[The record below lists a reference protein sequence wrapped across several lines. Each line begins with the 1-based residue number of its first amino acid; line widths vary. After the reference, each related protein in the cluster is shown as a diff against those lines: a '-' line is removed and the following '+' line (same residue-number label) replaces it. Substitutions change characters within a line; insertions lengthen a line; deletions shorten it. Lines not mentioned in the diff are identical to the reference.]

1 MYKLTYKTPNGDVE
15 LKLIGKYQT
24 KKSSREVT
32 FNSISVDF
40 TGYSI
45 ESLPYKYQEVQ
56 LKNNNKI
63 QFTGYVNKFKLPSMK
78 LENEELRLDLL
89 LEDENTYTLQGTIYE
104 IYTIKRL

>member
-1 MYKLTYKTPNGDVE
+1 MMYKLTYKTPNGDVE

-45 ESLPYKYQEVQ
+45 E
-56 LKNNNKI
+56 
-63 QFTGYVNKFKLPSMK
+63 
-78 LENEELRLDLL
+78 
-89 LEDENTYTLQGTIYE
+89 
-104 IYTIKRL
+104 